1 MQSFDSYGDASKS
14 GFWGVLA
21 QKAKEILE
29 DDHDHDTQKL
39 RSYSFNIPPGA
50 RTQVYICMCS
60 NQLMLRSNS
69 MHVVVLIN

>member
-50 RTQVYICMCS
+50 RTQVYLYVFKS
-60 NQLMLRSNS
+60 MLRTNS
-69 MHVVVLIN
+69 MHVVLIN

>member
-50 RTQVYICMCS
+50 RTQVNYILIVYLYVS
-60 NQLMLRSNS
+60 NSNS
-69 MHVVVLIN
+69 MHVVLIN